1 MLHTLCP
8 ASLDVT
14 TRLLEKLLRWR
25 WRAAAGLETVRIA
38 SGAGTNTRD
47 NPLSLAEFVP
57 STDAGGLFDNK
68 LRGGARSQKAS

>member
-1 MLHTLCP
+1 M
-8 ASLDVT
+8 
-14 TRLLEKLLRWR
+14 
-25 WRAAAGLETVRIA
+25 RIA

-68 LRGGARSQKAS
+68 LRGGARAQKAS